1 VTQNRERERVIQPRG
16 CKIRVTVREL
26 GNRYVGDFYDHGGM
40 FMFDIVPNGA
50 VDWDEFLQYCEFL
63 ALDYDDK

>member
-1 VTQNRERERVIQPRG
+1 MTQNREREQVIQPRG
-16 CKIRVTVREL
+16 CKIRVVVREL
-26 GNRYVGDFYDHGGM
+26 GDRYVADFYDHGGM
-40 FMFDIVPNGA
+40 FMFDIVPNGE